1 LSTIV
6 RGTIGH
12 IFSDCGMDIKVAY
25 GKKVRQIRKDKGVS
39 QEKLAELAELDRTYI
54 SDIENGKRNVS
65 IETIF
70 KIAKALESPILK
82 FFELYSKCN

>member
-1 LSTIV
+1 
-6 RGTIGH
+6 
-12 IFSDCGMDIKVAY
+12 MAY
-25 GKKVRQIRKDKGVS
+25 GNKVRQIRKDKGVS

-70 KIAKALESPILK
+70 KIADALKISVIEFFK
-82 FFELYSKCN
+82 F

>member
-1 LSTIV
+1 
-6 RGTIGH
+6 
-12 IFSDCGMDIKVAY
+12 MDIKVTY
-25 GKKVRQIRKDKGVS
+25 GNKVRQIRKDKGVS

-70 KIAKALESPILK
+70 KIADALKISVIEFFK
-82 FFELYSKCN
+82 F

>member
-1 LSTIV
+1 MSTIV
-6 RGTIGH
+6 GGTIVY
-12 IFSDCGMDIKVAY
+12 IFSDCSMDVKAEY
-25 GKKVRQIRKDKGVS
+25 GKKVRAIRNSKKVS

-70 KIAKALESPILK
+70 KIAEALRTPVVE
-82 FFELYSKCN
+82 FFDF